1 MRPGAQDD
9 KTRNV
14 TGPEKRVVQE
24 GYDRVANAYL
34 QARPR
39 DGEDIAL
46 LADLLFELASHS
58 RVLDAGCGSGIPVAR
73 QLLEA
78 GHDVAGLDF
87 SSGQLSLA
95 RSSLA
100 KCQLVQG
107 DLTNLPFSN
116 GSFDAVVSYYAIIHV
131 PREEHEALFREIHR
145 VLRHDG
151 RALLC
156 LGWGDLP
163 EDRDPDS
170 WLGVPIF
177 WSHFDEKANFDLLS
191 KVGFIPRWSKQVT
204 DPMGHAS
211 HQFVLSIRR

>member
-1 MRPGAQDD
+1 M
-9 KTRNV
+9 

-24 GYDRVANAYL
+24 GYDRVVNSYL
-34 QARPR
+34 QARPH

-46 LADLLFELASHS
+46 LAEVLHDLPSHS

-95 RSSLA
+95 RSNLA

-107 DLTNLPFSN
+107 NLTNLPFSS

-131 PREEHEALFREIHR
+131 PREEHEALLREIRR
-145 VLRHDG
+145 VLRHNG
-151 RALLC
+151 RAV
-156 LGWGDLP
+156 
-163 EDRDPDS
+163 
-170 WLGVPIF
+170 VP
-177 WSHFDEKANFDLLS
+177 
-191 KVGFIPRWSKQVT
+191 R
-204 DPMGHAS
+204 MG
-211 HQFVLSIRR
+211 

>member
-1 MRPGAQDD
+1 M
-9 KTRNV
+9 
-14 TGPEKRVVQE
+14 TGPEKRLVRE
-24 GYDRVANAYL
+24 GYDRIARSYL
-34 QARPR
+34 EGRPH

-46 LADLLFELASHS
+46 LAEALNDLPSHS
-58 RVLDAGCGSGIPVAR
+58 RVLDAGCGAGVPVAS

-78 GHDVAGLDF
+78 RHDVTGLDF
-87 SSGQLSLA
+87 SLGQLSLA
-95 RSSLA
+95 QANLA
-100 KCQLVQG
+100 RCQLVQG
-107 DLTNLPFSN
+107 DLTNLPFSS

-131 PREEHEALFREIHR
+131 PRQEHEALFAEIHR

-151 RALLC
+151 RAMLC

-170 WLGVPIF
+170 WLGVPMF
-177 WSHFDEKANFDLLS
+177 WSHFNEKANLALLS
-191 KVGFIPRWSKQVT
+191 KVGFIPQWSKQVA

>member
-1 MRPGAQDD
+1 MAG
-9 KTRNV
+9 V
-14 TGPEKRVVQE
+14 EKRVVRE
-24 GYDRVANAYL
+24 GYDRIASFYHR
-34 QARPR
+34 ARPH

-46 LADLLFELASHS
+46 LADVLRDLPSHS
-58 RVLDAGCGSGIPVAR
+58 RFLDAGCGSGVPVSR
-73 QLLEA
+73 LLLEA
-78 GHDVAGLDF
+78 GHDVTGLDL
-87 SSGQLSLA
+87 SLGQVSLA

-100 KCQLVQG
+100 RCRLVQG

-131 PREEHEALFREIHR
+131 PREEHEGLLGEFHR
-145 VLRHDG
+145 VLRADG

-170 WLGVPIF
+170 WLGVPMF
-177 WSHFDEKANFDLLS
+177 WSHFDEKANLALLS
-191 KVGFIPRWSKQVT
+191 KVGFIPQWSKQVN